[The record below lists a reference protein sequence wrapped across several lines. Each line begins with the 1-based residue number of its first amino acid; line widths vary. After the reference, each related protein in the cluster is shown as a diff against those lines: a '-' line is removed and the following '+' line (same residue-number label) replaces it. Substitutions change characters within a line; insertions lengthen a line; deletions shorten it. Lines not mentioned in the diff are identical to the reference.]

1 MANDFASNPIN
12 LDTFSSAIDVGN
24 SMFGDSN
31 ARFKLNSIEWEKP
44 TSTAHTAVVTDGGS
58 KELFSE
64 QCTTVNQSI
73 IKFYYGAWV
82 SGIKIGAAAV
92 GSGKIKIAYH

>member
-1 MANDFASNPIN
+1 MANDFASNPIS
-12 LDTFSSAIDVGN
+12 LATFTSAIDVGN

-31 ARFKLNSIEWEKP
+31 AKFKLSSIEWEKP
-44 TSTAHTAVVTDGGS
+44 TSTAHTAVVTDGGG

-73 IKFYYGAWV
+73 LKPFDGAVV
-82 SGIKIGAAAV
+82 SGIKIGVSGV
-92 GSGKIKIAYH
+92 GSGKIKILYY